1 MNVTA
6 TAKSAWL
13 ARFDGPVL
21 TRKITLGSPLV
32 RHQYKRA
39 FEHVGRNVHMVSVFG
54 RVLLGEEKIN
64 EAEVAIYKC
73 IDDVT
78 KALERKVASSKLVV
92 SDAGLADSIAEY
104 NKQVEIDASV
114 VVPAQSKF
122 LKLLELADAYAQNF
136 FTLWLG
142 GEITDKEKSKQEH
155 ELKKLLRM
163 IPSTTR
169 KMRVYVQT
177 KLNES
182 PHEDAKKEAAAMLS
196 DVKEDNEDG
205 DGDVAAAAAAVI
217 EKDAVGAA
225 AAAGAE
231 AGDAPGEAPA
241 ASKGKSKT
249 KSKDKA
255 ASAVAAAA

>member
-1 MNVTA
+1 MNTVTA
-6 TAKSAWL
+6 AKSAWL

-64 EAEVAIYKC
+64 EAEIAIYKC

-92 SDAGLADSIAEY
+92 TDAGLADNIAEY
-104 NKQVEIDASV
+104 NKPTEIEASV

-122 LKLLELADAYAQNF
+122 LRLLELADAYAQNF

-182 PHEDAKKEAAAMLS
+182 PHEEAKKEAAAMLS
-196 DVKEDNEDG
+196 DVKEDHDDG
-205 DGDVAAAAAAVI
+205 EGEIVAPAAAAVI
-217 EKDAVGAA
+217 AADPISNAA
-225 AAAGAE
+225 AS
-231 AGDAPGEAPA
+231 GDDA
-241 ASKGKSKT
+241 ASQTKPKSRA
-249 KSKDKA
+249 KA
-255 ASAVAAAA
+255 KPASPSVAAAA